1 MGQDDPKYQQALET
15 LRGIPA
21 EDRKRAFAT
30 LKREREA
37 NEATTRDVQAPMPNS
52 HWSKADL
59 LQRLP
64 NPSRGAYEQKILIP
78 ELTFVGVAK
87 QPDFGEMLITFYP
100 QDWTIELKSLK
111 TYKDAFRESVVS
123 YERIANVIY
132 EDLMQVYVPERL
144 RVMLRMRPRGGISS
158 CLTIDSDW
166 TIRGGK
172 EQFRDW
178 GSNVDHFGFET
189 HTGQTLL

>member
-1 MGQDDPKYQQALET
+1 MGQDDTNYEEALAA
-15 LRGIPA
+15 LRSLSV
-21 EDRKRAFAT
+21 EDRKRAFST
-30 LKREREA
+30 LKRAREDQMESERT
-37 NEATTRDVQAPMPNS
+37 NLAPLPNT

-64 NPSRGAYEQKILIP
+64 NPSEGAYEQKILIP
-78 ELTFVGVAK
+78 ELTFVGVAN

-111 TYKDAFRESVVS
+111 TYKDAFRDSVVS
-123 YERIANVIY
+123 YERIANVVYDDLRNVY
-132 EDLMQVYVPERL
+132 EPERL

-166 TIRGGK
+166 IIRGGK
-172 EQFRDW
+172 EQFKDW
-178 GSNVDHFGFET
+178 VRNVDHFGFES
-189 HTGQTLL
+189 HTTQTIL

>member
-1 MGQDDPKYQQALET
+1 MGQDDTNYEEALAA
-15 LRGIPA
+15 LRSLSV
-21 EDRKRAFAT
+21 EDRKRAFST
-30 LKREREA
+30 LKRAREDQMESERA
-37 NEATTRDVQAPMPNS
+37 NLAPLPNT

-64 NPSRGAYEQKILIP
+64 NPSEGAYEQKILIP
-78 ELTFVGVAK
+78 ELTFVGVAN

-111 TYKDAFRESVVS
+111 TYKDAFRDSVVS
-123 YERIANVIY
+123 YERIANVVYDDLRNVY
-132 EDLMQVYVPERL
+132 EPERL

-166 TIRGGK
+166 IIRGGK
-172 EQFRDW
+172 EQFKDW
-178 GSNVDHFGFET
+178 VRNVDHFGFES
-189 HTGQTLL
+189 HTTQTIL